1 MTDLT
6 HQRVFRIALPI
17 VLSNATIPLLGAVDT
32 AVVGQ
37 LGLAAPIGAV
47 GLGAV
52 ILSTLYWAFGFLRM
66 STSGLAAQA
75 KGAAD
80 LPETSATLLRAL
92 LVAGMMGLAMVALQ
106 SVFFNAAFRIAPA
119 SPQVETLARDYLT
132 IRIWGAP
139 ATLAIYALTGWL
151 VGVERTRAILILQI
165 WQNSLN
171 MVLAIW
177 FVLSLHWGIKGVATA
192 TLLAEV
198 TALALGLF
206 LARDAFGPILK
217 AAIKRL
223 RNPTALRAMFT
234 ASRDIMLRSVILQL
248 SFTTFVFL
256 GARFGDDTLAAN
268 QILLQFLSIMAFA
281 LDGFAFAAESLV
293 GQAIGQ
299 NSRPALRQAA
309 RICMQWGYGGAV
321 LLALIFAV
329 AGPAL
334 IDLMA
339 KAPSVQATARLYLP
353 WVVISPLIGAAC
365 WIYDGI
371 FIGALMTGAMVRAAL
386 KVLAIYIPAL
396 LLLVPTFGNHGL
408 WAALMLM
415 NAARGVTLNRAFP
428 QIEARIPTAGLPPH
442 PAEQF

>member
-1 MTDLT
+1 MIT
-6 HQRVFRIALPI
+6 HARVFRIALPI

-75 KGAAD
+75 HGASD
-80 LPETSATLLRAL
+80 FPERSATLLRAL
-92 LVAGMMGLAMVALQ
+92 MIAIAMGLSLTALQ
-106 SVFFNAAFRIAPA
+106 SLFFAAAFRLAPA
-119 SPQVETLARDYLT
+119 SPGVETLARAYLA

-151 VGVERTRAILILQI
+151 VGVERTRAVLILQI
-165 WQNSLN
+165 WQNGLN
-171 MVLAIW
+171 MVLALT
-177 FVLSLHWGIKGVATA
+177 FVLGLNWGIKGVASA
-192 TLLAEV
+192 TLIAELS
-198 TALALGLF
+198 ALGLGLF
-206 LARDAFGPILK
+206 LARDACGSVLEPAL
-217 AAIKRL
+217 ARL

-248 SFTTFVFL
+248 SFTTFVFI

-281 LDGFAFAAESLV
+281 LDGFAFAAETLV

-299 NSRPALRQAA
+299 SSRTALRQAA
-309 RICMQWGYGGAV
+309 RICMQWGYGGAM
-321 LLALIFAV
+321 LLALTFAL

-339 KAPSVQATARLYLP
+339 RDPGVQHTARLYLP
-353 WVVISPLIGAAC
+353 WVVAAPLIGTAC

-371 FIGALMTGAMVRAAL
+371 FIGALMTGAMVRAAI
-386 KVLAIYIPAL
+386 KVLAVYVPAL
-396 LLLVPTFGNHGL
+396 LILVPSFGNHGL
-408 WAALMLM
+408 WCALMVM
-415 NAARGVTLNRAFP
+415 NAARGVTLYRAYP
-428 QIEARIPTAGLPPH
+428 GIAARLPPH
-442 PAEQF
+442 PAEHL

>member
-1 MTDLT
+1 MIT
-6 HQRVFRIALPI
+6 HSRVFRIALPI

-37 LGLAAPIGAV
+37 LGQAAPIGAV

-52 ILSTLYWAFGFLRM
+52 ILSTLYWGFGFLRM

-75 KGAAD
+75 HGAGD
-80 LPETSATLLRAL
+80 LPERSATLLRAL
-92 LVAGMMGLAMVALQ
+92 IIAVALGLILAALQ
-106 SVFFNAAFRIAPA
+106 YPLLAAAFRVAPA
-119 SPQVETLARDYLT
+119 SAQVESLARDYLA

-139 ATLAIYALTGWL
+139 ATLAIFALTGWL
-151 VGVERTRAILILQI
+151 IGIERTRAVLILQI

-171 MVLAIW
+171 MVLAVG
-177 FVLSLHWGIKGVATA
+177 FVLWLGWGIKGVAVA
-192 TLLAEV
+192 TLIAE
-198 TALALGLF
+198 TSSLALGLF
-206 LARDAFGPILK
+206 LARDAFG
-217 AAIKRL
+217 AAFRPAIARL
-223 RNPTALRAMFT
+223 RNPAALRAMFT

-281 LDGFAFAAESLV
+281 LDGFAFAAETLV

-299 NSRPALRQAA
+299 GSRAALRQAS

-321 LLALIFAV
+321 LLALTFAL

-339 KAPSVQATARLYLP
+339 TAPDVRQTARLYLP
-353 WVVISPLIGAAC
+353 WIVAAPLVGTAC

-371 FIGALMTGAMVRAAL
+371 FIGALMTGAMVRAAVQ
-386 KVLAIYIPAL
+386 VLAVYIPAL
-396 LLLVPTFGNHGL
+396 IVLVPVFGNHGL
-408 WAALMLM
+408 WAALMVM
-415 NAARGVTLNRAFP
+415 NAARGVTLGRAYP
-428 QIEARIPTAGLPPH
+428 TIAARLPPH